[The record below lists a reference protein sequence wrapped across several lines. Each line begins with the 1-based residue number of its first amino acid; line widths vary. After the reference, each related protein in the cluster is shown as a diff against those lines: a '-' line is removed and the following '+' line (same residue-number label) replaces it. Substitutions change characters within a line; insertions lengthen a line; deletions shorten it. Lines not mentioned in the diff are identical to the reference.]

1 MNGSTPR
8 SSSRNSDVTASLECT
23 VEKTMWPVLAA
34 WQAIDAVSWSR
45 ISPIMMTSGSCRRI
59 DRSIAAKVWPGLG
72 VDLHLGDVVQ
82 LVLDRVLDGDD
93 VPLVAV
99 DLAERGV
106 ERRGLAGPGRPAA
119 EEHAVRL
126 GDQAADLLDQ
136 LGPHPQL
143 LELGDR
149 RAVVEDTHDQLLAG
163 LRARGGHAEVQ
174 VAALE
179 LGAEGAVLRLALL
192 GDVHRREDLED
203 VDHGVAGGPVE
214 RLGGVEDAVDPVPH
228 RELLGGRLEVD
239 VGRPAEHGVVD
250 QLLGGHERSRFL
262 GLADPRSGPPWPALA
277 SCRRTGSAG
286 RPGRPCPTSL
296 LNSGLHPQL
305 HHQAVGHL
313 AEVVG
318 RQDLLVVGDGLVRDV
333 DVGEQG
339 DEVRQE
345 QQAQPDR
352 RRTGSPAP
360 GSAPAPRR
368 RT

>member
-8 SSSRNSDVTASLECT
+8 SSSRNSAVTASLEWT

-59 DRSIAAKVWPGLG
+59 DRRHGGERLAGLG

-106 ERRGLAGPGRPAA
+106 ERGRLAGPGRPAA

-136 LGPHPQL
+136 LGPHPQVF
-143 LELGDR
+143 ELGDR
-149 RAVVEDTHDQLLAG
+149 RAVVEDSHDQLLAG
-163 LRARGGHAEVQ
+163 LRARGRHAEVQ

-179 LGAEGAVLRLALL
+179 LGAERAVLRLPLL

-214 RLGGVEDAVDPVPH
+214 RLGGVEDAVDPVAD

-250 QLLGGHERSRFL
+250 QLLGGHERPRFL
-262 GLADPRSGPPWPALA
+262 GLADPRSGPPWPIPALLPTNVIGGPA
-277 SCRRTGSAG
+277 RSTV
-286 RPGRPCPTSL
+286 PTSL
-296 LNSGLHPQL
+296 LNSGLIPSL
-305 HHQAVGHL
+305 SSRSL
-313 AEVVG
+313 A
-318 RQDLLVVGDGLVRDV
+318 
-333 DVGEQG
+333 
-339 DEVRQE
+339 
-345 QQAQPDR
+345 
-352 RRTGSPAP
+352 TSP
-360 GSAPAPRR
+360 RW
-368 RT
+368 